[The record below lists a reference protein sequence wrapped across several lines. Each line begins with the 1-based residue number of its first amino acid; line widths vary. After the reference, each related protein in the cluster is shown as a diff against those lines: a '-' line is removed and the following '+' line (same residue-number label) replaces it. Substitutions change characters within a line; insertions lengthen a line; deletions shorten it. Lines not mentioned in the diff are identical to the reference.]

1 MDQQVWDILFGGVT
15 PEMKCVNY
23 LSPLRNQIDLCLIFA
38 LTISLIATSVSK
50 GRQSSTKKTITR
62 KINNSNRLMLLSLL
76 AISFS
81 REIWLKIQQRDLI
94 TVLMHCYTMAI
105 FQIGSL
111 VMMPY
116 RRCQAWINWLTR
128 AYMPHMIFALGA
140 MVRLGYFTFQIQTVS
155 CIVIYLHSR

>member
-38 LTISLIATSVSK
+38 LTISLIATTSVSK
-50 GRQSSTKKTITR
+50 GRQSSTKKIITR

-76 AISFS
+76 ATSFS
-81 REIWLKIQQRDLI
+81 REIWLKIQQKDLI

-140 MVRLGYFTFQIQTVS
+140 MVRVGYFTFQIQT
-155 CIVIYLHSR
+155 CIVIDLHSR